1 MKNNNINNNNKFEDF
16 KKVIEIY
23 IKTDVNKAKFL
34 LEEFSNFE
42 AIDEYLIYCPNIE
55 SIKDCLFHILTSF
68 DVLLDYFM
76 KENNCTIIF
85 EYINTLV
92 IYIDNNIRKVYL
104 ESVNWL
110 FIEILKK
117 SPDRF
122 INYLKK
128 KNYNK
133 WILSFFGSGYDVKN
147 IINENIFP
155 ILHSNHSIL
164 IDCSYKN
171 SPIKKGFDE
180 NDMSDQC
187 FLNRLHDAEKNKNF
201 IFNLKPNF
209 E

>member
-1 MKNNNINNNNKFEDF
+1 
-16 KKVIEIY
+16 
-23 IKTDVNKAKFL
+23 
-34 LEEFSNFE
+34 
-42 AIDEYLIYCPNIE
+42 
-55 SIKDCLFHILTSF
+55 
-68 DVLLDYFM
+68 M

-128 KNYNK
+128 KSYYK

-155 ILHSNHSIL
+155 TLHSNHSIL
-164 IDCSYKN
+164 TDCSYK
-171 SPIKKGFDE
+171 SSLIKKGFDE
-180 NDMSDQC
+180 NDMSDQF
-187 FLNRLHDAEKNKNF
+187 FLNKLRDVDKNKNL
-201 IFNLKPNF
+201 IYSLKPNF